1 MRKVAQWWDFSLAEI
16 IRHCVLPARD
26 ENERAE
32 HRRGC
37 ATRLGTAE
45 GCGELSLGGTG
56 KSLLGASL
64 FVLSVM
70 CILLAQMCTKEQ
82 FTEGKKT

>member
-1 MRKVAQWWDFSLAEI
+1 MAEI

-32 HRRGC
+32 HRRRC

-45 GCGELSLGGTG
+45 ELWRAFLGRNG
-56 KSLLGASL
+56 KEPAGSK
-64 FVLSVM
+64 FI
-70 CILLAQMCTKEQ
+70 CAQCHVHFIAADVHKRAVHRR
-82 FTEGKKT
+82 KKT